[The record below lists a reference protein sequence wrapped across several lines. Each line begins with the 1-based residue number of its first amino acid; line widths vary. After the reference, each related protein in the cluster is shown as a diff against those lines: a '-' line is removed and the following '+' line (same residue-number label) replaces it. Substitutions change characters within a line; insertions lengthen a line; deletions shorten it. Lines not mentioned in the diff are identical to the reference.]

1 MSLHLEAGSPN
12 REVLEKH
19 YSSFYAS
26 DAVLARVL
34 AMALSQSQV
43 GSFIETEERIELVFG
58 MAAVLAYPVLC
69 CKKILAHVTCMSKN
83 KGTSLW
89 KFSPNSGLLENFA
102 VAYRSSKRV
111 IINLA
116 RHKWALRVINWTV
129 VGRLS

>member
-1 MSLHLEAGSPN
+1 VSLHLEAGSPN

-58 MAAVLAYPVLC
+58 MAAVLAYPLLC
-69 CKKILAHVTCMSKN
+69 CKKILVHVCPKIRVLPSGSFPQTPDFSKISPWHIDRRSVL
-83 KGTSLW
+83 SL
-89 KFSPNSGLLENFA
+89 
-102 VAYRSSKRV
+102 
-111 IINLA
+111 
-116 RHKWALRVINWTV
+116 T
-129 VGRLS
+129 